1 MALATTSSLKGHK
14 SSNEPPPRPT
24 IRVSIPY
31 ISFTSLASFILF
43 AISLA
48 AFSPCTRAGNKMVL
62 HTGNLLLIVVNIS
75 LIAAPVG
82 DVTMP
87 IVFGTLLIFF
97 FLSLSNN
104 PSA

>member
-1 MALATTSSLKGHK
+1 M
-14 SSNEPPPRPT
+14 
-24 IRVSIPY
+24 SIPY

-48 AFSPCTRAGNKMVL
+48 AFSPCTKAGNKIVL

-75 LIAAPVG
+75 LMAAPVG
-82 DVTMP
+82 DVTIP

-97 FLSLSNN
+97 FFSLFCYLILFFLIRNN
-104 PSA
+104 I